1 MIKEVRAWEILL
13 ACFGSNGVWADPT
26 RYRNQCW
33 TRDFAF
39 AIQPFLLARGHT
51 KMARKHLIN
60 LSARVREDG
69 RVPILYLDNEQEFV
83 AEKERKSKESGKP
96 SFMLTRYREGELWNL
111 TPGTK
116 DSEILYL
123 LAMFEYAMGSGDGS
137 LLEAFEREINQ
148 TLNYVAK
155 NLVADGLVHGA
166 DWRDTMHIELA
177 DKALLTNNSIWYA
190 AVKGLD
196 SVGHLEDMDHA
207 ERIREKLLQTHFTP
221 DLLDDY
227 PGRKR
232 FDPLGASLAV
242 LYDVVDKSRYDTVLA
257 GFRSVDSPAGVTIH
271 CKHNPLNAEEAAV
284 IERTDGQVVWPFIVG
299 FSVLALLK
307 MGSSMA
313 DAQFRKLEALEG
325 FREWYDPETG
335 KGYGAEQQLWSATL
349 YLRALK
355 AMTDQG

>member
-1 MIKEVRAWEILL
+1 MSKKDRAWEIVH

-33 TRDFAF
+33 TRDFAL
-39 AIQPFLLARGHT
+39 AIQPLLLAYGR
-51 KMARKHLIN
+51 KDMARKHLVN
-60 LSARVREDG
+60 LSARVRDDG
-69 RVPILYLDNEQEFV
+69 RVPILYLDNEHEFI
-83 AEKERKSKESGKP
+83 AEKERKNKESGKM
-96 SFMLTRYREGELWNL
+96 SFMLARYLVGELWNL

-123 LAMFEYAMGSGDGS
+123 LAMHEYAAGTGDKT
-137 LLEAFEREINQ
+137 LMAAFEPEIRRVRE
-148 TLNYVAK
+148 YVQMR
-155 NLVADGLVHGA
+155 LQVHDQVLGA
-166 DWRDTMHIELA
+166 DWRDTMHRELE
-177 DKALLTNNSIWYA
+177 DKPLLTNNAIWLEVLA
-190 AVKGLD
+190 GFAD
-196 SVGHLEDMDHA
+196 SSPFGWSQWDRVREHLLA
-207 ERIREKLLQTHFTP
+207 THFTP
-221 DLLDDY
+221 ALLDDY

-242 LYDVVDKSRYDTVLA
+242 LYDVVDKEHYDTVLA
-257 GFRSVDSPAGVTIH
+257 GFRSVDSPSGVTIH
-271 CKHNPLNAEEAAV
+271 CKHNPLNADEAAI

-335 KGYGAEQQLWSATL
+335 KGYGAQEQLWSATL
-349 YLRALK
+349 YLRALD
-355 AMTDQG
+355 AMV